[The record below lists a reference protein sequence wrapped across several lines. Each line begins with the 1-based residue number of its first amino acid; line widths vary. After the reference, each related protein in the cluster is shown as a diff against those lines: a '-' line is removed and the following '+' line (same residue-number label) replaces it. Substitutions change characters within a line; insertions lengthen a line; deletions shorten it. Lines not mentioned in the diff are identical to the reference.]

1 MIALVVI
8 VLALAL
14 ASPVKSFT
22 DEARNESNMDC
33 ENSSISDFD
42 KGACIVADI
51 TLFHFVGG
59 LIFIAGAVL
68 TARIVFG

>member
-14 ASPVKSFT
+14 AGPVKSFT

-33 ENSSISDFD
+33 DNSSISDFD

>member
-51 TLFHFVGG
+51 TIFHFVGG